1 MSIYFFNNTNVAL
14 VHWCT
19 RHNFSLG
26 NENKSKMT
34 RDWYLS
40 YTLCDATFWWHEY
53 GKQAIFIE
61 SD

>member
-1 MSIYFFNNTNVAL
+1 ML
-14 VHWCT
+14 LWCT
-19 RHNFSLG
+19 GAQDTTFRS
-26 NENKSKMT
+26 EMKNKSKMT

-53 GKQAIFIE
+53 GKQAFFMD